1 MQLDIRLPMGLLF
14 LLLGV
19 ILVVYGF
26 ISDPAIYV
34 THSLGQNVNLHW
46 GLVFAAFGTAM
57 LWLTRRARKRAATAA
72 AATPDSPTKS
82 QRSPGKPRGI

>member
-14 LLLGV
+14 LILGV

-34 THSLGQNVNLHW
+34 AHSLGQNVNLLW
-46 GLVFAAFGTAM
+46 GAIFALFGGVM
-57 LWLTRRARKRAATAA
+57 LYLSRKKA
-72 AATPDSPTKS
+72 
-82 QRSPGKPRGI
+82 

>member
-34 THSLGQNVNLHW
+34 AHSLGQNVNLTW
-46 GLVFAAFGTAM
+46 GAVFAVFGALM
-57 LWLTRRARKRAATAA
+57 LWLARRSARK
-72 AATPDSPTKS
+72 P
-82 QRSPGKPRGI
+82 